1 MAKIDKVQEV
11 AIDTLKAY
19 AQNAKTHSV
28 EQVEQIKKSI
38 KEFGFLSPCIIDK
51 DKNIIAGHGR
61 VKAAQELGLKSV
73 PCVFVEGL
81 TDTQRRAY
89 ILADNRLT
97 ELGGWDF
104 GTVGEELQK
113 LLNEGF
119 DVELT
124 GFDVPEIET
133 GDWFERT
140 EIDGTKRQEGNDE
153 YNAFLEKFEEAKTTD
168 DCYTPP
174 NIYEAVA
181 EWVAK
186 EYNLDRASFIR
197 PFYPGGDYQKEDY
210 TGKIV
215 VDNPPFSILADIEKW
230 YNERGIKYFLFAP
243 NTSILQGGRRACA
256 VGVGVGVTYEN
267 GAEVLTSFVTTLDEN
282 QVRTAPDLYQI
293 IAKVDRENTK
303 GRELPKYEY
312 PHEVLTGTKL
322 GYLSKY
328 GQDFRAK
335 PEETSER
342 ISGLDSQK
350 ETGKSIFGGGF
361 FLSEK
366 KAAEIKAAKEA
377 ADHFKDNREK
387 EEKAPIIW
395 ELSDRER
402 EIVKSLK

>member
-1 MAKIDKVQEV
+1 M
-11 AIDTLKAY
+11 
-19 AQNAKTHSV
+19 
-28 EQVEQIKKSI
+28 
-38 KEFGFLSPCIIDK
+38 
-51 DKNIIAGHGR
+51 
-61 VKAAQELGLKSV
+61 
-73 PCVFVEGL
+73 
-81 TDTQRRAY
+81 
-89 ILADNRLT
+89 
-97 ELGGWDF
+97 
-104 GTVGEELQK
+104 QK

-119 DVELT
+119 NVELT

-133 GDWFERT
+133 GEWFERT
-140 EIDGTKRQEGNDE
+140 EIEGAKRQEGNEE

-215 VDNPPFSILADIEKW
+215 VDNPPFSILAEIEKW
-230 YNERGIKYFLFAP
+230 YNDRGIKYFLFSP
-243 NTSILQGGRRACA
+243 NTSVLQGGRRACA
-256 VGVGVGVTYEN
+256 VGVGAQITYEN
-267 GAEVLTSFVTTLDEN
+267 GAQVLTSFVTTLDEN
-282 QVRTAPDLYQI
+282 QVRTAPDLYQT
-293 IAKVDRENTK
+293 IAKIDRENTK

-312 PHEVLTGTKL
+312 PPEVLTGTKL

-335 PEETSER
+335 PEEVSER
-342 ISGLDSQK
+342 ISTLDSQK
-350 ETGKSIFGGGF
+350 DTGKSIFGGGF
-361 FLSEK
+361 LLSEK

-387 EEKAPIIW
+387 EEKAPTIW
-395 ELSDRER
+395 ELSDREW

>member
-19 AQNAKTHSV
+19 EQNAKTHSA

-119 DVELT
+119 NVELT

-140 EIDGTKRQEGNDE
+140 EIDGAKRQEGNDE

-210 TGKIV
+210 AGKIV
-215 VDNPPFSILADIEKW
+215 VDNPPFSILAEIEKW
-230 YNERGIKYFLFAP
+230 YNEHGIKYFLFSP

-256 VGVGVGVTYEN
+256 VGVGASITYEN

-293 IAKVDRENTK
+293 IAKIDRENTK

-312 PHEVLTGTKL
+312 PPEVLTGTKL
-322 GYLSKY
+322 WYLSKY

-342 ISGLDSQK
+342 VSALDSQK

-377 ADHFKDNREK
+377 ADYFKDNREK
-387 EEKAPIIW
+387 EEKAPTIW
-395 ELSDRER
+395 ELSDREW
-402 EIVKSLK
+402 EIIKNLK